1 MLWSVS
7 VKASISSSKKTEGA
21 RRSEPRILQ
30 EVPWEVTPMQI
41 TVALRGRARLAALLQ
56 HLEQEAGQR
65 EQGQRC
71 DQRNRRTWRQL
82 ILAVLVA
89 RSTRLLALGRVV
101 AAQRR
106 VSSVKAAAMALT
118 YFLQT
123 ARVPVPALSA
133 RLLETAVRDL
143 DAEHL
148 LTDHG
153 QVLLVL
159 DPTEYEQ
166 RSRERGK
173 CGRQME
179 HIGRVRRSKSRPT
192 SKQGNGPTPSPEGR
206 RPAGKDKR
214 VATTPG
220 YVDIWAGLVLKGK
233 RVLPLARQLFSSR
246 HPQCT
251 SQNAVEEAVLAQAL
265 ALLHRLG
272 LRAIVLGDKGL
283 GRKELITRLANRDQ
297 DAVLRVD
304 ADITVYPS
312 DAPAGLLLAAALERQ
327 PWRGAVD
334 WDRGAEGIVPCRLRT
349 LRATIRFSRTGRT
362 DDVQEAT
369 VNFVE
374 AVPLEGLTESLVLA
388 TTLPVDTV
396 AQVRA
401 IVRLYAQRWAI
412 ETGFETMHA
421 WGQDAFM
428 VRRWIAIER
437 LLWVLAVAYALVV
450 LTLYQRTLRAVRRQA
465 TAVLKAFSVM
475 GNRLTVG
482 KLAEAISL
490 DYHEHRR
497 AWIAAWSG

>member
-1 MLWSVS
+1 
-7 VKASISSSKKTEGA
+7 
-21 RRSEPRILQ
+21 
-30 EVPWEVTPMQI
+30 MQI
-41 TVALRGRARLAALLQ
+41 NVALRGRTRLAALLQ
-56 HLEQEAGQR
+56 QVEQEAGQQ

-71 DQRNRRTWRQL
+71 DRRNQRTWRQM

-89 RSTRLLALGRVV
+89 RSTRLVALGRVV
-101 AAQRR
+101 APQRR
-106 VSSVKAAAMALT
+106 VSSVKAAAMAMT

-123 ARVPVPALSA
+123 ARVPVPALSMG
-133 RLLETAVRDL
+133 LLEAAVRQL
-143 DAEHL
+143 DPEHL
-148 LTDHG
+148 VTYQG
-153 QVLLVL
+153 KVLLVL
-159 DPTEYEQ
+159 DPTEYEK

-179 HIGRVRRSKSRPT
+179 HIGRVRRSKSTAKKKR
-192 SKQGNGPTPSPEGR
+192 SKEAAQKQKQVGRGPVHKEER
-206 RPAGKDKR
+206 RT
-214 VATTPG
+214 ATAPG
-220 YVDIWAGLVLKGK
+220 YVDIWAGLVLRGK
-233 RVLPLARQLFSSR
+233 RFVPLARQLFSSR

-283 GRKELITRLANRDQ
+283 GRKELIIRLANQQHDE
-297 DAVLRVD
+297 VLRVD
-304 ADITVYPS
+304 ADITVYPP
-312 DAPAGLLLAAALERQ
+312 DAPAGLLLDAALARQ

-334 WDRGAEGIVPCRLRT
+334 WDRGAEGLLRCRLRT
-349 LRATIRFSRTGRT
+349 LRATIRFSRTGRK

-374 AVPLEGLTESLVLA
+374 AVPVEGAPESLVVA

-428 VRRWIAIER
+428 VRRWTAIDR
-437 LLWVLAVAYALVV
+437 LLWVVAVAYALVV
-450 LTLYQRTLRAVRRQA
+450 LALYQRTLRAVRRQA
-465 TAVLKAFSVM
+465 IAVLKALSVV
-475 GNRLTVG
+475 GDQLTVG
-482 KLAEAISL
+482 KLAEAIGL
-490 DYHEHRR
+490 DYQQHRR
-497 AWIAAWSG
+497 AWIAAWSE

>member
-1 MLWSVS
+1 
-7 VKASISSSKKTEGA
+7 
-21 RRSEPRILQ
+21 
-30 EVPWEVTPMQI
+30 MQM
-41 TVALRGRARLAALLQ
+41 TVALRGRTRFAALLQ

-71 DQRNRRTWRQL
+71 DRRNRQTWRQL

-89 RSTRLLALGRVV
+89 RSTRLVALGRVM
-101 AAQRR
+101 APQRR
-106 VSSVKAAAMALT
+106 VRSVKAAAMAVT

-123 ARVPVPALSA
+123 ARVPVPTLSTS
-133 RLLETAVRDL
+133 LLEAAVRQL
-143 DAEHL
+143 DPEHL
-148 LTDHG
+148 VTYQG
-153 QVLLVL
+153 KVLLVL
-159 DPTEYEQ
+159 DPTEYEK

-173 CGRQME
+173 CERQME
-179 HIGRVRRSKSRPT
+179 HIGRVRRSKS
-192 SKQGNGPTPSPEGR
+192 TPSTKQSKGPMPTPEGR
-206 RPAGKDKR
+206 APAGQDKR

-220 YVDIWAGLVLKGK
+220 YVDIWAGLVLRGK
-233 RVLPLARQLFSSR
+233 RFLPLARQLFSSR

-251 SQNAVEEAVLAQAL
+251 SQNAGEEAVLAQAVD
-265 ALLHRLG
+265 LLQRVSLP
-272 LRAIVLGDKGL
+272 AIVLGDKGL
-283 GRKELITRLANRDQ
+283 GRKELIIRLANQDQ
-297 DAVLRVD
+297 DEVLRVD
-304 ADITVYPS
+304 ADIKVYSPE
-312 DAPAGLLLAAALERQ
+312 APDGLLLAAALAPQ
-327 PWRGAVD
+327 PWRGAMD
-334 WDRGAEGIVPCRLRT
+334 WDRGAEGVLRCRLRT
-349 LRATIRFSRTGRT
+349 LRAPIRFSRTGRK

-421 WGQDAFM
+421 WGQEAFM

-450 LTLYQRTLRAVRRQA
+450 LALYQRTLRAVRRQA
-465 TAVLKAFSVM
+465 TAVLKVFSVV
-475 GNRLTVG
+475 GDRLTVG
-482 KLAEAISL
+482 KLAEAIGL